1 MSKSLFKNYNYDFDK
16 NEKKILVTFCKQAI
30 KQMSDD
36 NKYYEFVKSFQSI
49 IDKID
54 ASAGDSIKLTKDEKT
69 KLTFQLKENIKFI
82 QGQVKNAWFIKKW
95 LYKSMLTQYSALMEN
110 HFKD

>member
-36 NKYYEFVKSFQSI
+36 SKYYEFVKSFQSI

-54 ASAGDSIKLTKDEKT
+54 ASGGDSIKLTKDEKT
-69 KLTFQLKENIKFI
+69 KLTFQLQKNIEFI